1 MNRVAAADSTGQSA
15 RLSMIAF
22 GNPYLI
28 RQVPSVGTYL
38 VTFGVGDALE
48 NAAAQAVLGR
58 AAITGVS
65 PVSLPGFFSRG
76 DGLQRPASSVPHG
89 GPTR

>member
-1 MNRVAAADSTGQSA
+1 
-15 RLSMIAF
+15 MIAF

-58 AAITGVS
+58 APIGGTS

-76 DGLQRPASSVPHG
+76 WPAASRRARRSASEEHAPL
-89 GPTR
+89 